1 MDFSSMLLTVI
12 GLAFFEV
19 VVAVD
24 NAVVNAHILSTMS
37 QKARRWFLVWGM
49 LIAVFLVRGLL
60 PWLIVFSLNPALGLW
75 GSLTL
80 SFSDDPSVAA
90 MVAESEPVLLVA
102 GGVFLLFLFFQWLFL
117 QKKNRAV
124 PWEAVFEGHGA
135 WFYTVV
141 SVLLTVVVWFALE
154 RHPLMAFGAAVGS
167 TLFFI
172 THGFKEYAEKKEADM
187 VKSGGGGMSDW
198 SKIFYLEVID
208 SAFSVDAVLGS
219 FAFTLSVPLILV
231 GNGIGALV
239 VRQLTVHNITRITS
253 MKFLKNGAM
262 YSIAVLGSIML
273 ADAFGAHIPNWLS
286 PAATFSILGYFVW
299 RSMKEVDAQKPVKSA
314 I

>member
-1 MDFSSMLLTVI
+1 MDLGSILLTVL
-12 GLAFFEV
+12 GLAFFEIV
-19 VVAVD
+19 LAVD
-24 NAVVNAHILSTMS
+24 NAVVNAHVLSTMS

-49 LIAVFLVRGLL
+49 LVAVFLVRGLL
-60 PWLIVFSLNPALGLW
+60 PWLIVFSLNPGLGLW

-80 SFSDDPSVAA
+80 AFSDDPAVAA
-90 MVAESEPVLLVA
+90 MVEESEPVLLVA

-117 QKKNRAV
+117 QKKNRAFF
-124 PWEAVFEGHGA
+124 WEPVFEGHGA

-141 SVLLTVVVWFALE
+141 SVLLTAVVWLALE

-172 THGFKEYAEKKEADM
+172 THGFKEYAEKKESDM
-187 VKSGGGGMSDW
+187 AKSGGAMSDW

-208 SAFSVDAVLGS
+208 TAFSVDAVLGS

-239 VRQLTVHNITRITS
+239 VRQLTVHNITRITN
-253 MKFLKNGAM
+253 MRFLKNGAM
-262 YSIAVLGSIML
+262 YSIAVLGVIML
-273 ADAFGAHIPNWLS
+273 ADAFGVHVPNWFS
-286 PAATFSILGYFVW
+286 PICTFSILGYFVW
-299 RSMKEVDAQKPVKSA
+299 RSVKDLDAGAVAKPVR
-314 I
+314 

>member
-1 MDFSSMLLTVI
+1 MLLTVL
-12 GLAFFEV
+12 GLAFFEI

-24 NAVVNAHILSTMS
+24 NAVVNAHVLSTMS

-80 SFSDDPSVAA
+80 AFSDDPAVAA
-90 MVAESEPVLLVA
+90 MVEESEPVLLVA

-117 QKKNRAV
+117 QKKNRALF
-124 PWEAVFEGHGA
+124 WEPVFEGHGA
-135 WFYTVV
+135 WFYTIV

-172 THGFKEYAEKKEADM
+172 THGFKEYAEKKESDM
-187 VKSGGGGMSDW
+187 LKTGGAMSDW

-219 FAFTLSVPLILV
+219 FAFTMSVPLILV

-239 VRQLTVHNITRITS
+239 VRQLTVHNIDRITRLP
-253 MKFLKNGAM
+253 FLKNGAM
-262 YSIAVLGSIML
+262 YSIAVLGVIML
-273 ADAFGAHIPNWLS
+273 ADSFGAHIPNYVS
-286 PAATFSILGYFVW
+286 PVATFAILGYFVW
-299 RSMKEVDAQKPVKSA
+299 RSIKDVDSGAQTVPAKA
-314 I
+314 A